1 MELSGKTKKP
11 KRLSIRIEWPVKIL
25 VMGLLCLNFLTAG
38 AQNSMELSLDN
49 ALQFSV
55 EHNRTLTNSRY
66 AVSKS
71 SKKIR
76 ETIAAGLPQV
86 SATLDYNNFLGAEA
100 SLQINPMAPAAI
112 IEFNPTSSAK
122 ANISQLIFN
131 ANYIVGIQLS
141 KLAKEAMEQSYQ
153 KDELNV
159 REQVIQAYC
168 LVLATER
175 IESIIQKNKENAQ
188 VMQEKTQNLANAGIL
203 EQTNA
208 KKLSVMV
215 ASVDN
220 ALKSAERQTEMGYN
234 LLRLHLG
241 MEPDQALVLT
251 SDLDEI
257 FNRFVLQ
264 NAEADQFDIRNNLDY
279 KMTMLQGDMAKKNI
293 NLKKSN
299 YLPSLVMFYSRT
311 EKLIEPLFDMTPKNV
326 LGLTLSVPIYSGGQ
340 RSAQLGQARIDYE
353 ISNTTREQVHQQLT
367 LQERQV
373 RFNYNTLMEQYK
385 TQKENVMVSMEV
397 LESMKQK
404 YQQGI
409 ISSLELSSSNSDY
422 LTAESNYT
430 STILQLIN
438 ARIALQKINNKL

>member
-55 EHNRTLTNSRY
+55 EHNLTLTNSRY